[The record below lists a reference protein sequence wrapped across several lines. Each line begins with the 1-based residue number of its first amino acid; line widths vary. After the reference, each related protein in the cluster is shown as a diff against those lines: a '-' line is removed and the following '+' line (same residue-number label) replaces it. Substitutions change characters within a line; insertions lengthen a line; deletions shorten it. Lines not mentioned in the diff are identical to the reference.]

1 MMKTILSALV
11 LGAFLVSGV
20 AFAGG
25 QGNDNAAWDKAKGRY
40 TGELQQVFAAHGE
53 GNDNAAG
60 DKAHGEGNDNAA
72 GDKAHDR

>member
-25 QGNDNAAWDKAKGRY
+25 HGNDNAAWDKAKGRY
-40 TGELQQVFAAHGE
+40 TGELQKVFDAHGE

-60 DKAHGEGNDNAA
+60 DKAHGEGNDNA

>member
-1 MMKTILSALV
+1 MTKTILSALV

-25 QGNDNAAWDKAKGRY
+25 QGNDNVAGDKAKGRY
-40 TGELQQVFAAHGE
+40 TEDLQKKQVFEAGQ

-60 DKAHGEGNDNAA
+60 DKAKG
-72 GDKAHDR
+72 R

>member
-25 QGNDNAAWDKAKGRY
+25 QGNDHAAGDK
-40 TGELQQVFAAHGE
+40 AHGE
-53 GNDNAAG
+53 GNDHAAG

>member
-11 LGAFLVSGV
+11 LGTFLVSGV

-25 QGNDNAAWDKAKGRY
+25 HGNDNAAWDKAKGRY
-40 TGELQQVFAAHGE
+40 TGELQKVFDAHGE

-60 DKAHGEGNDNAA
+60 DKAHGEGNDKA

>member
-40 TGELQQVFAAHGE
+40 TGELQKVFDAHGE

-60 DKAHGEGNDNAA
+60 DKAHGEGNDKA